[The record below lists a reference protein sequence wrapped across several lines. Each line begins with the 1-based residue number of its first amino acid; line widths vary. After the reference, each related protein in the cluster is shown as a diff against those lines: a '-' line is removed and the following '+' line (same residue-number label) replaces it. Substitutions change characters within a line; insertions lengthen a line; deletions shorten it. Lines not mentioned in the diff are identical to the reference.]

1 MQQQKKNHFKVH
13 SLNEQKIKVDT
24 YKGHQN
30 ILLFLDN
37 RSVRCLEFW
46 MNWGENM
53 SVNKILKKS
62 WSILVKMKEKRML
75 YNTKM
80 GFESFISKSN
90 NYKMLCLKKR
100 PVCVSSYFM
109 KYFGSRQIVVVFI
122 SSSYNIYR
130 KLSCNSINWL

>member
-1 MQQQKKNHFKVH
+1 MHSEKKNHFKVH

-46 MNWGENM
+46 MNWAANM
-53 SVNKILKKS
+53 SVNKILKKKS
-62 WSILVKMKEKRML
+62 WSILVKMKEKRKL

-80 GFESFISKSN
+80 GFKSFISKNN
-90 NYKMLCLKKR
+90 NYKMLW

-109 KYFGSRQIVVVFI
+109 KYFGSRQIVVFI

>member
-1 MQQQKKNHFKVH
+1 MRIIFFYMQLRKKNHFKVH

-100 PVCVSSYFM
+100 PVCVIIFHEIFWLKANSSFY
-109 KYFGSRQIVVVFI
+109 
-122 SSSYNIYR
+122 
-130 KLSCNSINWL
+130 

>member
-1 MQQQKKNHFKVH
+1 MQQRKKNHFKVH

-109 KYFGSRQIVVVFI
+109 KYFGSRQIVVFI

>member
-1 MQQQKKNHFKVH
+1 MQQRKKKHFKVH
-13 SLNEQKIKVDT
+13 LLNEQKIKVDT
-24 YKGHQN
+24 YKGHPN

-46 MNWGENM
+46 MNWAANM

-62 WSILVKMKEKRML
+62 WSILVKMKEKHIL
-75 YNTKM
+75 YYTKM
-80 GFESFISKSN
+80 GFESFICKSN
-90 NYKMLCLKKR
+90 NYKMLCLKKKTC
-100 PVCVSSYFM
+100 VCVSSYFM
-109 KYFGSRQIVVVFI
+109 KYFGSRQIVVFI